1 MSQNNVEIISPID
14 GSLYATR
21 ALSDAAFVEHA
32 LTQATKAQTLWQ
44 DVALKTR
51 AELVLRALDIIDQQR
66 SEIALELAW
75 QMGRPVR
82 YGDGEVDG
90 FLQRGRHMVAIAE
103 PSLQNI
109 TPAPQDG
116 FERYIERRPLGVV
129 LVVAAWNYPYLIAV
143 NSIVPALMAGNC
155 VVLKHS
161 GQTLLSG
168 ERIAAAF
175 QTAARD
181 MDLPQA
187 LQDGLLACLHLD
199 HGATAKAV
207 ADKRIAHVNFT
218 GSVAGGHAIV
228 EAAKGRFIGLGLEL
242 GGKDPAYVRQDADL
256 DATAEAL
263 VDGSFFNSGQSCC
276 GIERIYVEASVHDAL
291 VERMCALTKE
301 YVLGSP
307 LDEATTLG
315 PMVRQQAADSVRQ
328 QISDALSQGASA
340 CIEGSHFVASQTA
353 TPYLAPQILTH
364 VTHDM
369 EIMREESFG
378 PVVGIM
384 AVADDAEAIAK
395 MNDSVYGLT
404 ASVWTKDTKAAKAIG
419 AQVRTGTFF
428 MNRCDYLDPGL
439 AWTGIGDTGRGA
451 CLSQIGYEQLTRPM
465 SFHLKTGA

>member
-1 MSQNNVEIISPID
+1 MSQNTVEITSPID
-14 GSLYATR
+14 GSIYATR
-21 ALSDAAFVEHA
+21 ALSTTSQVDSG
-32 LTQATKAQTLWQ
+32 LNQATAAQALWQ
-44 DVALKTR
+44 DTSLEAR
-51 AELVLRALDIIDQQR
+51 ADFVLRALDIIDSQR
-66 SEIALELAW
+66 REIALELAW

-82 YGDGEVDG
+82 YGDGEVNG
-90 FLQRGRHMVAIAE
+90 FLQRGRHMVSIAK
-103 PSLQNI
+103 SALQPI
-109 TPAPQDG
+109 YPDPQDG

-168 ERIAAAF
+168 ERMAAAF

-181 MDLPQA
+181 MGLPQT
-187 LQDGLLACLHLD
+187 LQDGLLTCLHLD

-207 ADKRIAHVNFT
+207 GDARIAHVNFT
-218 GSVAGGHAIV
+218 GSVSGGHAIV
-228 EAAKGRFIGLGLEL
+228 AAAKDRFIGLGLEL
-242 GGKDPAYVRQDADL
+242 GGKDPAYVRKDADL

-291 VERMCALTKE
+291 VERMCALTKD

-315 PMVRQQAADSVRQ
+315 PMVRRQAADMVRQ
-328 QISDALSQGASA
+328 QIADAVSQGAKAWLEES
-340 CIEGSHFVASQTA
+340 GFVASQNG
-353 TPYLAPQILTH
+353 TPYLAPQILTQ

-404 ASVWTKDTKAAKAIG
+404 ASVWTKDAKAAKAIG

-451 CLSQIGYEQLTRPM
+451 SLSQIGYEQLTRPM